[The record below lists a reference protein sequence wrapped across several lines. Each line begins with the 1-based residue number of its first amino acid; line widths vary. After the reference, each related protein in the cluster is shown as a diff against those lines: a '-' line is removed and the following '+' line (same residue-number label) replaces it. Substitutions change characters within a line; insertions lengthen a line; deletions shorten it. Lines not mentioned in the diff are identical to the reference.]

1 MILFSFWIRFLA
13 SGDLS
18 WEEAEELEELPEDE
32 ESLPDDQ
39 EPPFEEEPEEDT
51 EVFLTAFF
59 RLGDTPLFASEVF
72 YLTRVIGCCFLTGEL
87 TFIGETLGGLDRL
100 FEGDWRT

>member
-1 MILFSFWIRFLA
+1 M
-13 SGDLS
+13 
-18 WEEAEELEELPEDE
+18 EELPDDE

-59 RLGDTPLFASEVF
+59 RLGDTPLFVSEAF